1 MDKETYDRLFS
12 DVDSPVG
19 KLPIYSG
26 FTPSFEDYKK
36 QKQKEEQRKKAYA
49 EMKTGTEMGGKKGL
63 DYGYT
68 EGFENLPLLDQ
79 LMYGIT
85 PGSGDVLAG
94 AEVGIFNR
102 RANKAMDE
110 ERYLD
115 AAGNRAIQ
123 GLNAA
128 SLAMVA
134 VPPVSKGLSI
144 ASDTARLLG
153 RGTRAAQPVD
163 DSMGG
168 GGPPVTPKVERTPIA
183 TDYKVDMKL
192 GPKGSYEPKVMSL
205 AAEAVVKAPGF
216 EFNKAYPIEEMINK
230 MSKYH
235 NPTKGKGPANP
246 KVQRQFETFVSPEFK
261 AKGKATPKELQ
272 EEIQKNQMRFQE
284 NHTQFDMNERPRVV
298 VDSGRP
304 EGIPDEN
311 QYPTVRGF
319 EDGAAFGSG
328 QDQLT
333 GFRTGSAY
341 PDSAED
347 PIKYGELNL
356 QVFGAKYGDEGI
368 FNDEY
373 YQLHTRVGQ
382 GPYVNPDKDMD
393 SLTNRI
399 THGRYRIVPKE
410 GRLIGELSESQSDR
424 FRFDGDGTQNLQ
436 YSNEGTLN
444 TTMTYDDA
452 ADQTRNVRSAF
463 ETAAPDFINTVG
475 AVTDLG
481 GFTNPNAILNQ
492 FSSDLAEVITNIPP
506 TTIFDPKTTKKIFK
520 EVIDDFDEFFVELG
534 EAGINGRDFT
544 KYYDAGSFEGWKK
557 GMLYSL
563 ESIDP
568 EIMTALL
575 TRMKGSV
582 RSRGDM
588 LEKTKLPLSEKN
600 EWYDLQVKRF
610 IQEMHQ
616 EGNVDA
622 IHIPINGN
630 AVYKQMGKTSVDG
643 RAINLGRTYK
653 NETNRVLKNIEKEYG
668 FKIKPKEVK
677 DEFGQQFYEIELNN
691 DTRKI
696 QEVLKYNIGGSVK
709 AGSSPLMNLKYS

>member
-1 MDKETYDRLFS
+1 MPTLEELLRYKYGDSQSPEDILRRLESINLQNKKNAKAIPTAPAGDRIVPTQE
-12 DVDSPVG
+12 DDSPYG
-19 KLPIYSG
+19 KLERGIFEGLQKYG
-26 FTPSFEDYKK
+26 PSTFQDPYRAN
-36 QKQKEEQRKKAYA
+36 QTAGA
-49 EMKTGTEMGGKKGL
+49 LTDVLSM
-63 DYGYT
+63 
-68 EGFENLPLLDQ
+68 
-79 LMYGIT
+79 T
-85 PGSGDVLAG
+85 PGPAEIMDHRQGNYLMEEGRPVAG
-94 AEVGIFNR
+94 LGYQAMAALPFIPANRVR
-102 RANKAMDE
+102 RA
-110 ERYLD
+110 
-115 AAGNRAIQ
+115 I
-123 GLNAA
+123 
-128 SLAMVA
+128 
-134 VPPVSKGLSI
+134 P
-144 ASDTARLLG
+144 
-153 RGTRAAQPVD
+153 D
-163 DSMGG
+163 DMGG
-168 GGPPVTPKVERTPIA
+168 GGPPVTPKVERMPIA

-333 GFRTGSAY
+333 GFRTGKAY
-341 PDSAED
+341 PDSVED

-399 THGRYRIVPKE
+399 THGRYRIAPKE

-452 ADQTRNVRSAF
+452 AAQTRSIRSDF
-463 ETAAPDFINTVG
+463 ETVAPDFINTVG

-492 FSSDLAEVITNIPP
+492 FSSDLAEVISDIPP

-520 EVIDDFDEFFVELG
+520 EVIDNFDDFFVELG
-534 EAGINGRDFT
+534 EAGINGREFT

-557 GMLYSL
+557 GMLDSL
-563 ESIDP
+563 DSTNP
-568 EIMTALL
+568 EVMTALL

-582 RSRGDM
+582 RSQFPKAGGGP
-588 LEKTKLPLSEKN
+588 LEKLKLPLSEKN

-616 EGNVDA
+616 EGNVEA
-622 IHIPINGN
+622 IHIPINGY
-630 AVYKQMGKTSVDG
+630 AVYKQMGKEQVDSL
-643 RAINLGRTYK
+643 ADNLGKTYK
-653 NETNRVLKNIEKEYG
+653 NETKRVLKNIEKEYG
-668 FKIKPKEVK
+668 FKIQPKVVQ
-677 DEFGQQFYEIELNN
+677 DDFGQQFYEIELNN

-709 AGSSPLMNLKYS
+709 AGSSPLMNLKYT